1 MRQAEFIEAV
11 MGTIKL
17 SREALKNNLDII
29 THQVGG
35 KDKIAVVLKDNA
47 YGHGAVL
54 IAQAA
59 RDYGITHAVVRL
71 EREALEISEF
81 FEDILI
87 LSDFPTVVNPKFHYV
102 VNSLCYLK
110 KFPKGTK
117 VELKI
122 DTGMHRNGV
131 RMDELKKAF
140 DAIAAQGLECVGVMS
155 HFKSADTLSS
165 EWFWQRYAF
174 DTLKKD
180 ALKFGQKYQWTLR
193 FHLSNSAGIFRSSEC
208 SDDMVRVGIALYG
221 CLQMDDSLSQP
232 QLKPVLSL
240 WGDKISTR
248 ILREGERVGYNG
260 VYEAKRDEVVS
271 TYDLGYANGLDRL
284 ASNRYATPDNV
295 RLLGRISMDCATF
308 ASDVEELLIFNDAN
322 EYAKAVGTIG
332 YEILACLDK
341 DLKREWID

>member
-1 MRQAEFIEAV
+1 
-11 MGTIKL
+11 MGKIKL
-17 SREALKNNLDII
+17 SRKALKNNLDII
-29 THQVGG
+29 AHQVGG

-54 IAQAA
+54 IAQVA
-59 RDYGITHAVVRL
+59 RDYGVTHAVVRL

-81 FEDILI
+81 FEEILI
-87 LSDFPTVVNPKFHYV
+87 LSDFPTVANSKFHYV
-102 VNSLCYLK
+102 INSLSSLS
-110 KFPKGTK
+110 KFPRDTK

-122 DTGMHRNGV
+122 DTGMHRNGIG
-131 RMDELKKAF
+131 MDELEKAF
-140 DAIAAQGLECVGVMS
+140 ERMAVQGLECVGVMS

-174 DTLKKD
+174 DALKKD
-180 ALKFGQKYQWTLR
+180 VVKYANKQGWKLR
-193 FHLSNSAGIFRSSEC
+193 FHLSNSAGTFRSSGC
-208 SDDMVRVGIALYG
+208 CDDMVRVGIALYG
-221 CLQMDDSLSQP
+221 CLQMDDSLPQP
-232 QLKPVLSL
+232 DLKPVLSL

-248 ILREGERVGYNG
+248 ILRAGERVGYNG
-260 VYEAKRDEVVS
+260 LYEASCDEVIS

-284 ASNRYATPDNV
+284 ASNQYVTSDGI

-308 ASDVEELLIFNDAN
+308 ASDADELLIFNNAN
-322 EYAKAVGTIG
+322 EYACAVGTIG